1 MGHNRETFCFDMRE
15 LETTLGGDRESFP
28 ETIWSSLLGTDGPVT
43 PAREAALNQLVTI
56 YWRPVYKYVR
66 TSGHATIEDAKDL
79 TQEFFGY
86 LLEGGVLSKYD
97 KEKGRFRTFLKAVLS
112 NFLST
117 SRRDAHRLKR
127 GGGRIIASL
136 DVQEM
141 ETSAFLAEREKY
153 TPDQIFDRQW
163 TQEILSESLAELR
176 RQLTAENRAVAS
188 QVYETYNG
196 IAPSEAADPT
206 YASIGRK
213 LGLSEQKV
221 KDHLS
226 YARARLEKIIRE
238 RLARRVASDR
248 ELSEEINDLLFG

>member
-1 MGHNRETFCFDMRE
+1 MGHNRFTLRE

-28 ETIWSSLLGTDGPVT
+28 ETVWSSLLGSDGPVT
-43 PAREAALNQLVTI
+43 PAREAALNQLVTL

-97 KEKGRFRTFLKAVLS
+97 KTKGRFRSFLKAVLS

-117 SRRDAHRLKR
+117 TRRDAHRLKR
-127 GGGRIIASL
+127 GGGRVIASL
-136 DVQEM
+136 DVQEL
-141 ETSAFLAEREKY
+141 ETAAFLAEREKY

-163 TQEILSESLAELR
+163 TQEILSESLSELR
-176 RQLTAENRAVAS
+176 KQLTAENRAVAS

-196 IAPSEAADPT
+196 IAPAEASDPT
-206 YASIGRK
+206 YASIGRA
-213 LGLSEQKV
+213 LGLSEQQV
-221 KDHLS
+221 KDHLA

>member
-1 MGHNRETFCFDMRE
+1 MRE
-15 LETTLGGDRESFP
+15 LETTLGGDREAFP
-28 ETIWSSLLGTDGPVT
+28 ETVWSSLLGTEGPIT

-66 TSGHATIEDAKDL
+66 TCGQATIEDAKDL
-79 TQEFFGY
+79 TQDFFGY

-97 KEKGRFRTFLKAVLS
+97 REKGRFRAYLKAVLS

-117 SRRDAHRLKR
+117 ARRDARRLKR

-136 DVQEM
+136 DVQEL
-141 ETSAFLAEREKY
+141 ETSAFMAEREKY

-163 TQEILSESLAELR
+163 TQEILAESLAELR
-176 RQLTAENRAVAS
+176 RQLSAENRAVSS
-188 QVYETYNG
+188 QVYEIYNG
-196 IAPSEAADPT
+196 IAPAETGDPT

-213 LGLSEQKV
+213 LGLSEQQV
-221 KDHLS
+221 KDHLA
-226 YARARLEKIIRE
+226 YARTRLEKIIRE
-238 RLARRVASDR
+238 RLARRVASGR

>member
-1 MGHNRETFCFDMRE
+1 MRE

-28 ETIWSSLLGTDGPVT
+28 ETVWSSLLGTEGPIT
-43 PAREAALNQLVTI
+43 PAREAALNQLVTL

-66 TSGHATIEDAKDL
+66 TAGGATIEDAKDL

-86 LLEGGVLSKYD
+86 LLEGGMLSKYD
-97 KEKGRFRTFLKAVLS
+97 REKGRFRTFLKAVLS

-117 SRRDAHRLKR
+117 NRRDASRLKR
-127 GGGRIIASL
+127 GGGRPPASL
-136 DVQEM
+136 DVQEL
-141 ETSAFLAEREKY
+141 ETSAFLAERQKY

-163 TQEILSESLAELR
+163 TQEILAESLAELR
-176 RQLTAENRAVAS
+176 RQLAAENRAVSA
-188 QVYETYNG
+188 QIYESYNG
-196 IAPSEAADPT
+196 IAPSDGSSPT
-206 YASIGRK
+206 YASLGRT
-213 LGLSEQKV
+213 LGLSEQQV
-221 KDHLS
+221 KDHLA